1 MFRTVFAILTGVLG
15 AALLHLII
23 ILSLPHF
30 SDRDAYTRI
39 EDEGDENHFYML
51 DNKDDDAG
59 LSNSDPY
66 IRTAVCAFDIGSQPV
81 RLNAKGNVPFWSLSV
96 YDAASNEVFSMSD
109 RTSVGGALD
118 LLLASP
124 VQLTGIRKALPPSL
138 AQSILVEVP
147 RAEGYVVLRA
157 MAPEASFDDA
167 ARTFLSEA
175 GCDVFDDSEIELK
188 SRG

>member
-1 MFRTVFAILTGVLG
+1 MLRVVFAILTGLLG
-15 AALLHLII
+15 AALLHVII

-30 SDRDAYTRI
+30 SDRDAYTRV

-59 LSNSDPY
+59 LSNDDPY
-66 IRTAVCAFDIGSQPV
+66 IRTAVCAFDIEDQPI
-81 RLNAKGNVPFWSLSV
+81 RLTAKGKVPFWSLSV

-124 VQLTGIRKALPPSL
+124 LQLTGIRKALPPSL
-138 AQSILVEVP
+138 VQSILVETP
-147 RAEGYVVLRA
+147 RPKGYVVLRT
-157 MAPEASFDDA
+157 MAPQTSFNDA
-167 ARTFLSEA
+167 AKSFLAEA
-175 GCDVFDDSEIELK
+175 GCDQFDGK
-188 SRG
+188 

>member
-1 MFRTVFAILTGVLG
+1 MLRIVFAVLTGLLG
-15 AALLHLII
+15 AALLHVII

-30 SDRDAYTRI
+30 SDRDAYTRV

-59 LSNSDPY
+59 LSNDDPY
-66 IRTAVCAFDIGSQPV
+66 IRTAVCAFDIEDQPV
-81 RLNAKGNVPFWSLSV
+81 HLIAAGKVPFWSLSV

-124 VQLTGIRKALPPSL
+124 LQLTGIRKALPPSL

-147 RAEGYVVLRA
+147 RPRGYVVLRA
-157 MAPEASFDDA
+157 MGPQMSFNDS
-167 ARTFLSEA
+167 ARSFLSGA
-175 GCDVFDDSEIELK
+175 GCDQFDGK
-188 SRG
+188 

>member
-1 MFRTVFAILTGVLG
+1 MFRTVFAILTGVLC
-15 AALLHLII
+15 AALLHLVI

-30 SDRDAYTRI
+30 SDRDAYTRV
-39 EDEGDENHFYML
+39 EDEGDENHFYVL
-51 DNKDDDAG
+51 DDKDDDAG

-66 IRTAVCAFDIGSQPV
+66 IRTAVCAFDIESQPI
-81 RLNAKGNVPFWSLSV
+81 RLTAKGKVPFWSLSV

-109 RTSVGGALD
+109 RTSVGGMPD

-147 RAEGYVVLRA
+147 RAEGYVVLRT

-167 ARTFLSEA
+167 ARNFLSEA
-175 GCDVFDDSEIELK
+175 GCDVFD
-188 SRG
+188 GQ